1 MLQSPKRIKIVL
13 EIFLFHIME
22 TLIIE
27 QLVKNSDYFKKV
39 IPFLKDEYFK
49 EPSLKVIFNTILL
62 YSGEYN
68 KCPSVREIEIIVQ
81 NRKNIPENIY
91 NGIRDVLEQIRNSNE
106 TPDTG
111 WLIEQTEKHC
121 QFTALYNLIY
131 DSVGIIEGTDKKG
144 RMVDVLPD
152 LFKNALSI
160 SFESSIG
167 EDYYDDA
174 AIRWDYLH
182 QKGQRTTSGIPVLD
196 KALNGGWKNKTFNIF
211 IAPPGVGKTMALV
224 NNAAACLLEGKNV
237 LYVSGEIEQSVV
249 NQRID
254 ANVLDMSIFEVQ
266 NLQKQNF
273 LQALNFRK
281 KSNKDFGKLITK
293 EFPTS
298 SANANHIRNLINE
311 VIIKKNFR
319 PDILFLDY
327 LNIFNSVRANKN
339 SNMFER
345 VKNASEEFRA
355 LASEFQIPIISATQT
370 NRSGVGNSNIRQDSV
385 AESFGVIATA
395 DWVGAIIQTDE
406 LNKLDQMIIK
416 QLKSRYDDLTKMEK
430 IIVMVD
436 KTKQKI
442 YNLDKNDTDYIKKMK
457 PEAQKELHQVFTK
470 LDDETKKAEKLLS
483 NNNNNDI
490 FGIDV
495 ADDDLN
501 IDDIM

>member
-1 MLQSPKRIKIVL
+1 
-13 EIFLFHIME
+13 ME

-27 QLVKNSDYFKKV
+27 QLIKNPEYFKKV

-49 EPSLKVIFNTILL
+49 DQPLKTIFNTILL

-68 KCPSVREIEIIVQ
+68 KCPTIREIEIIIQ
-81 NRKNIPENIY
+81 NRKNIPENVY
-91 NGIRDVLEQIRNSNE
+91 NGIKDVLETIKKSNE
-106 TPDTG
+106 VPDRE
-111 WLIEQTEKHC
+111 WLIQQTEKHC
-121 QFTALYNLIY
+121 QFSALYNLIY
-131 DSVGIIEGTDKKG
+131 DSVSIIEGNDKKS
-144 RMVDVLPD
+144 RTPDVLPD
-152 LFKNALSI
+152 LFKNALAI

-174 AIRWDYLH
+174 SVRWDYLH
-182 QKGQRTTSGIPVLD
+182 QKGQRITSGIPALD
-196 KALNGGWKNKTFNIF
+196 KALIGGWKNKTFNIF

-266 NLQKQNF
+266 NMQKQNF
-273 LQALNFRK
+273 LQALSHRK
-281 KSNKDFGKLITK
+281 KINKEFGKLITK

-298 SANANHIRNLINE
+298 SANVNHIRNLINE
-311 VIIKKNFR
+311 VIVKKNFK

-327 LNIFNSVRANKN
+327 LNIFNSVRSNKN

-355 LASEFQIPIISATQT
+355 LATEFGIPIISATQT
-370 NRSGVGNSNIRQDSV
+370 NRSGVGNSNIKQDSV

-406 LNKLDQMIIK
+406 LNKLNQMIIK

-430 IIVMVD
+430 IMVMVD

-442 YNLDKNDTDYIKKMK
+442 YNLEKDNTDYIKKMK
-457 PEAQKELHQVFTK
+457 PEAQKEIHQVFQN
-470 LDDETKKAEKLLS
+470 LENETKKAEKLLS
-483 NNNNNDI
+483 SDNNDDI
-490 FGIDV
+490 FSADIDLSV
-495 ADDDLN
+495 
-501 IDDIM
+501 DDIMNDEV

>member
-1 MLQSPKRIKIVL
+1 
-13 EIFLFHIME
+13 ME

-27 QLVKNSDYFKKV
+27 QLVRNPDYYKKV
-39 IPFLKDEYFK
+39 IPFLRDEYFK
-49 EPSLKVIFNTILL
+49 DPALKIIFNTILL

-68 KCPSVREIEIIVQ
+68 KCPTAREIEIIVQ
-81 NRKNIPENIY
+81 NRKNVPENVYMSIKD
-91 NGIRDVLEQIRNSNE
+91 ILEKIRNTHES
-106 TPDTG
+106 PDTG

-131 DSVGIIEGTDKKG
+131 DSVSIIEGNDKKG
-144 RMVDVLPD
+144 RAVDVLPD

-160 SFESSIG
+160 TFDSSIG
-167 EDYYDDA
+167 EDYYEDA
-174 AIRWDYLH
+174 AIRWEYLH
-182 QKGQRTTSGIPVLD
+182 QKGQRTTSGIPALD

-224 NNAAACLLEGKNV
+224 NNAAACLLDGKNV
-237 LYVSGEIEQSVV
+237 LYVSGEIEQSIV

-266 NLQKQNF
+266 AMQKQNF
-273 LQALNFRK
+273 LQALSHRK
-281 KSNKDFGKLITK
+281 KTNKDFGKLITK

-311 VIIKKNFR
+311 TIIKKNFK

-370 NRSGVGNSNIRQDSV
+370 NRSGVGNSNIKQDSV

-416 QLKSRYDDLTKMEK
+416 QLKSRYDDLNKMEK

-442 YNLDKNDTDYIKKMK
+442 YNLDKNDNDFIRKMK
-457 PEAQKELHQVFTK
+457 PEAQKELHQVFEK
-470 LDDETKKAEKLLS
+470 LDHDTKKAEEILSS
-483 NNNNNDI
+483 NNKIDDVVDELDKMYDDNYLCMDDIVDNNDN
-490 FGIDV
+490 G
-495 ADDDLN
+495 
-501 IDDIM
+501 